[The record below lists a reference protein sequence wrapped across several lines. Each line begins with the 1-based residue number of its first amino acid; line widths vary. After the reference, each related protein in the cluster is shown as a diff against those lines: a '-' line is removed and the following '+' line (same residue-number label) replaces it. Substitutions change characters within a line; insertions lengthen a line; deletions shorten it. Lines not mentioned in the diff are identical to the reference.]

1 MKKLSTLFLCLG
13 CLFAVSASQAA
24 ADFKK
29 SKVTQVVNDVQIIS
43 AADQK
48 QKAATVNDV
57 FTMPD
62 ILRTGPAS
70 RAELVADDA
79 TVTRVGANTIF
90 AFDPAS
96 RTINLKQGSLLFHS
110 PHGKGGGTIHTGSAT
125 ASVLGST
132 LIVTTT
138 ASGGFKVLAL
148 EDEAE
153 IKFLNGLKTKL
164 QPGQMTFVLPGGN
177 AISPIII
184 FRLDDLIGN
193 SQLVKG
199 FSQKLPSLPLILEQ
213 VKQQQSKI
221 QSGGLEDTGK
231 TVGDEADA
239 KGVNVIDL
247 NTLQQA
253 LDGSFKYPEGFD
265 SAISL
270 DARIS
275 QPSLLDPQIPTP
287 PNRVFVDAP
296 FLLPGNLY
304 FTAQPFRGFVGKNVT
319 IKPRSSS
326 LLRVNLGDYATYRE
340 FDFVAADTL
349 TLGGSLQFDGL
360 AGGPFSILFSLV
372 GGRQIVVEP
381 GANIRADVANFNWQS
396 PGDLTFD
403 SATIKNASGN
413 TAFDLGSDLTFNN
426 SSVETAASLT
436 ANTLGD
442 ITLNNSSARG
452 DTMLLT
458 TSGGSLN
465 FYSSGVSVNSFAN
478 FTADQGI
485 NVEDS
490 SFTANSLVFN
500 TKSGSVSLKRNYIQ
514 AEYLSVDSGDGIL
527 LDGASQT
534 LNISSATLRA
544 KNVATVQG
552 ANLSNLSLLN
562 MVANTIT
569 IVDSIFSPSGSYS
582 FGTQTGQVN
591 VNNGVNSGQLN
602 LINDKIGTVAITSA
616 SQVNF
621 TGGATTAVGIHSYAK

>member
-1 MKKLSTLFLCLG
+1 MKKLSVLPLCLG
-13 CLFAVSASQAA
+13 CALAVSTSHAV
-24 ADFKK
+24 DFKK

-48 QKAATVNDV
+48 QKSAGVNDV

-90 AFDPAS
+90 SFDPAN
-96 RTINLKQGSLLFHS
+96 RTIDLKQGSLLFHS

-153 IKFLNGLKTKL
+153 IKFLNGLKIKL

-199 FSQKLPSLPLILEQ
+199 FSQNLPSLPLILEQ
-213 VKQQQSKI
+213 VRKQQGQI
-221 QSGGLEDTGK
+221 DSGGLEDTGK
-231 TVGDEADA
+231 NVGDDADS
-239 KGVNVIDL
+239 KSVKVIDL

-253 LDGSFKYPEGFD
+253 LDGSFKYPEGFN

-270 DARIS
+270 DAHINQS
-275 QPSLLDPQIPTP
+275 SLLSPSIPTP

-296 FLLPGNLY
+296 FLLPGNLF
-304 FTAQPFRGFVGKNVT
+304 FTGQPFTGFIGKNVYVNT
-319 IKPRSSS
+319 VNAAP
-326 LLRVNLGDYATYRE
+326 LHVNLSAYAGLRE
-340 FDFVAADTL
+340 FDLVAADTL
-349 TLGGSLQFDGL
+349 SIGGSVQFDGL

-372 GGRQIVVEP
+372 GGKQILVAD
-381 GANIRADVANFNWQS
+381 GASIRADVANFNWAS
-396 PGDLTFD
+396 PGDLTFN
-403 SATIKNASGN
+403 SATVRNAGAN
-413 TAFDLGSDLTFNN
+413 TSFRLGSDLTFNN
-426 SSVETAASLT
+426 SSVDTAASLT
-436 ANTLGD
+436 ADVVGD
-442 ITLNNSSARG
+442 ITLNNSSLRS
-452 DTMLLT
+452 DTMILT
-458 TSGGSLN
+458 SSGGSLN
-465 FYSSGVSVNSFAN
+465 FSGAGISANSFAN
-478 FTADQGI
+478 FTADKSI
-485 NVEDS
+485 TADNS
-490 SFTANSLVFN
+490 SFYGNSLVFN
-500 TKSGSVSLKRNYIQ
+500 TKSGSVNLTRNYIQ
-514 AEYLSVDSGDGIL
+514 AQYLSVDSGDGIL
-527 LDGASQT
+527 LDGSTQV
-534 LNISSATLRA
+534 LNVGSATLRA
-544 KNVATVQG
+544 QNLATVQS
-552 ANLSNLSLLN
+552 ADLSNIALLN
-562 MVANTIT
+562 MTANTIT
-569 IVDSIFSPSGSYS
+569 VADSTFSASGSYS

-602 LINDKIGTVAITSA
+602 LIHDSIGAVAITSA
-616 SQVNF
+616 SQVNL
-621 TGGATTAVGIHSYAK
+621 TSGPSSAVGIHSYAK